1 MIHKTEREDLGLVT
15 GTPEVASVLIGETV
29 LPGIMKNANNGM
41 VGGHTSNNRHIHW
54 MRRH

>member
-1 MIHKTEREDLGLVT
+1 MIHKTERGELGLVT

-41 VGGHTSNNRHIHW
+41 VGGNTSNNRHIHW